1 MEQSGYTLS
10 RQVSISLPV
19 DELDKVL
26 GTRSAP
32 AALVYLA
39 LQRTG
44 GNLPG
49 AGELCMS
56 ASDYHAAL
64 EILRAVGVLKTKGA
78 PRPVPDTNTL
88 PEYTNEDMVR
98 RIQED
103 RGFSG
108 VVQMAEQ
115 LYGRKL
121 TAPEMKKLL
130 GAQDHFGLP
139 PEVLMQLLTYVFDE
153 YRIKN
158 GPGSSPT
165 IRYIEKV
172 ACTWA
177 ENEILTLDMAER
189 YIAQEREKH
198 SEHGKLRRLLQISD
212 HAPTKTERGYL
223 DSWIEMHLDHDVI
236 YEAYD
241 RTMTNTGKLSWSYM
255 DKILKK
261 WHEQNIRTL
270 ADVLARDPRGSQR
283 RAQQDVPVSA
293 QPRND
298 LARAQEM
305 LRGLREKKE

>member
-10 RQVSISLPV
+10 RQVSLSLPV

-44 GNLPG
+44 GKLPR
-49 AGELCMS
+49 ADQLRMS
-56 ASDYHAAL
+56 ASDYQAAL
-64 EILRAVGVLKTKGA
+64 EILRGVGVLKTAAAEKHL
-78 PRPVPDTNTL
+78 PDSNTL
-88 PEYTNEDMVR
+88 PEYTNEAMAR
-98 RIQED
+98 RYQED

-130 GAQDHFGLP
+130 GIQDHFGLP
-139 PEVLMQLLTYVFDE
+139 PEVLMVLLTYVFDE
-153 YRIKN
+153 YRTKN
-158 GPGSSPT
+158 GSRSTPT
-165 IRYIEKV
+165 IRYIERV
-172 ACTWA
+172 GCTWA

-189 YIAQEREKH
+189 YIQQQRERH
-198 SEHGKLRRLLQISD
+198 SEHGKLRRLLQITD
-212 HAPTKTERGYL
+212 HPSTKTERGYL

-241 RTMTNTGKLSWSYM
+241 RTVTSTGKLSWSYM

-270 ADVLARDPRGSQR
+270 ADVHERDPRGAQH
-283 RAQQDVPVSA
+283 RARQDAAAAA

-298 LARAQEM
+298 LARAQEL
-305 LRGLREKKE
+305 LRGMRGKKE